1 MASTSSTSSSSS
13 PRQME
18 EEEPVAA
25 RNDRSSP
32 PDMLDNIPPLPLD
45 VLDNIFARLPFE
57 QLVLTSRLSRDWR
70 RRWEPFPNLDI
81 WFTPG
86 IFPKPDVG
94 TLERCAA
101 PVRSFTARV
110 GTPHYHRIGGWL
122 HALARKRLENLILR
136 FDDQLQRA
144 VLGPGLFSCRAL
156 ARLELHGFCDMPRAP
171 PQGFGGFPNLVTL
184 VLIDVT
190 LPFVGGGAQ
199 LERLISSAPQLRVL
213 TLDNVEE
220 TWTIRAPNLRVLKFI
235 TDIDNGCRF
244 TEDLPLLEEAAICI
258 DDPIEFVAQDLIE
271 TLRRIA
277 SVKRLLFD
285 ANTVQLNENALE
297 GILFPNLRTA
307 NLTVNFGN
315 LPSIMSVFSLMR
327 SAPNIEHLI
336 LRQKR

>member
-285 ANTVQLNENALE
+285 ANTVQDWGSWTLPFFFENCWDLADSSMKMLWK
-297 GILFPNLRTA
+297 GFCSRT
-307 NLTVNFGN
+307 
-315 LPSIMSVFSLMR
+315 
-327 SAPNIEHLI
+327 
-336 LRQKR
+336 